1 MQAVIADMQHVFMEE
16 AHTAE
21 EAHSVAKDEAN
32 ITLEEALWRWWL
44 LRQWV
49 LMRVLVAD
57 KSHGL

>member
-44 LRQWV
+44 LRQ
-49 LMRVLVAD
+49 
-57 KSHGL
+57 